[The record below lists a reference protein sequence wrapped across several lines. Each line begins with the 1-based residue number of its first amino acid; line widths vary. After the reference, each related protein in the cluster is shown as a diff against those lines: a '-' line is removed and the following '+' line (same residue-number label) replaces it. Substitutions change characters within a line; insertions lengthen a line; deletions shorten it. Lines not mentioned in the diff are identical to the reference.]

1 MSTHFPKPLNSDS
14 TSAPQTFGFRKI
26 PSFGSIWVHSWLLLL
41 LACATAQ
48 AQWQSTTHTLKGGYN
63 SIYLHGAATHA
74 TMEQL
79 FPNSGDTANVQ
90 EVWRWNPN
98 PTQVQFTTT
107 PLLPTQGTPEWS
119 VWVRGGGANTL
130 QNLTGPAAY
139 LVKCAGTASNT
150 YNVPIVHRPAPPS
163 STWVRNGANFL
174 GFPSKLNGNFPFFS
188 TYFATFP
195 AAIAS
200 NSRIYKYV
208 GGELSASNPIQV
220 FSPSAERL
228 DRNQAYWFESE
239 VVGNFYAP
247 VQITLS
253 LTSGMDFGRNGS
265 IITARVL
272 NRTASVMTLTIAP
285 VASNAAPAGQDAV
298 TGPVP
303 LTRRTFNT
311 GTASWDE
318 TPIAAAYNEV
328 IAPQS
333 AVELSFGIDRVAMT
347 GAPDA
352 FFASM
357 LRFTDAAN
365 LFDILIPATAR
376 KTSLAGLWVGEARV
390 TAVESKAQADA
401 VTPASRPFPLRYLL
415 HVADNGTARVL
426 SQVFLGQLADAP
438 HDFGICTKEAGLKAD
453 TKDKAARIVATHLP
467 LDRVLD
473 GVADPGE
480 PAGSGSVAMPGTLT
494 RTITMPFDDPVN
506 PFVHQYHPDHDNKS
520 PTGAALIAGQESHTV
535 TREVTFTFTAAPPEG
550 STATSGWGSAVI
562 GGTYAEVIHG
572 LHKDSAGVG
581 TGDGLH
587 LEGIFELR
595 RVSEL
600 GSISI
605 TP

>member
-1 MSTHFPKPLNSDS
+1 MS
-14 TSAPQTFGFRKI
+14 
-26 PSFGSIWVHSWLLLL
+26 VHQWFFLFFIIG
-41 LACATAQ
+41 ATAQ
-48 AQWQSTTHTLKGGYN
+48 AQWQSTTYALKGGYN

-130 QNLTGPAAY
+130 PNLTGPAAY
-139 LVKCAGTASNT
+139 LVKCAGTSSNT
-150 YNVPIVHRPAPPS
+150 YNVPIVHKPAPPS

-174 GFPSKLNGNFPFFS
+174 GFPSRLNGNYPFFS

-195 AAIAS
+195 AAIAT
-200 NSRIYKYV
+200 NSKIYKYV
-208 GGELSASNPIQV
+208 GGDLSASNPIQV

-247 VQITLS
+247 VHVTLS
-253 LTSGMDFGRNGS
+253 LTGGLDFGRNGS
-265 IITARVL
+265 IVTARVL

-285 VASNAAPAGQDAV
+285 VASNAAPAGQEAI

-311 GTASWDE
+311 GTAAWEE
-318 TPIAAAYNEV
+318 TPIATAYNEV

-333 AVELSFGIDRVAMT
+333 AVELSFGIDRVAMGGT
-347 GAPDA
+347 ADA
-352 FFASM
+352 LFASM
-357 LRFTDAAN
+357 LRLTDAAN

-376 KTSLAGLWVGEARV
+376 KTSLAGLWIGEARV

-401 VTPASRPFPLRYLL
+401 ITPASRPFPLRYLL

-426 SQVFLGQLADAP
+426 SQVFLGQLAAAP

-453 TKDKAARIVATHLP
+453 AKDKAARIVATHMP
-467 LDRVLD
+467 LDRVLTT
-473 GVADPGE
+473 GT
-480 PAGSGSVAMPGTLT
+480 GSVAIPGTLT
-494 RTITMPFDDPVN
+494 RTITVPFDDPVN

-520 PTGAALIAGQESHTV
+520 PTGAALIAGKESHAV
-535 TREVTFTFTAAPPEG
+535 TREVTFTFTTAPPEG
-550 STATSGWGSAVI
+550 STATGGWGSAVI

-587 LEGIFELR
+587 LTGVFELR

-600 GSISI
+600 GAISV